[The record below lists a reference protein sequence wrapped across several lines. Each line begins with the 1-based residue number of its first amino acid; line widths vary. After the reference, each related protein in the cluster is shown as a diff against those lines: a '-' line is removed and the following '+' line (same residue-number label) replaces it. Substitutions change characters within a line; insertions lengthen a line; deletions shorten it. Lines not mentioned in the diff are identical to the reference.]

1 MGHVVVQEFSTSC
14 KRGCLGTRRN
24 LIQSWPEA
32 FQHFAINDSNTWHK
46 LGWVSWEIFWYMPRN
61 VKGTDAIVNHLFKQI
76 FQVLSWFYASREV
89 DWILAFNILKLSHGR
104 NISNIAVW
112 NCITD
117 WIVHGGLPIPEV
129 SILKNLKMETC
140 NSWLSL
146 CKIHDWTGTKAPIPS
161 TGHRTNS
168 SDIQSLV
175 GDKSVVQGVML
186 IACHGLGNGTNWMS
200 KKIHKKI

>member
-1 MGHVVVQEFSTSC
+1 
-14 KRGCLGTRRN
+14 
-24 LIQSWPEA
+24 
-32 FQHFAINDSNTWHK
+32 
-46 LGWVSWEIFWYMPRN
+46 MPRN
-61 VKGTDAIVNHLFKQI
+61 VKGTDAIVNCLFKRI
-76 FQVLSWFYASREV
+76 FQVPSWFYMSREV
-89 DWILAFNILKLSHGR
+89 DWMLAFNIVKLSHGR

-129 SILKNLKMETC
+129 SILKNLKMVTC
-140 NSWLSL
+140 DSWFSL
-146 CKIHDWTGTKAPIPS
+146 CKIHDQTGTKAPMSS

-175 GDKSVVQGVML
+175 GDKSDIQGVML
-186 IACHGLGNGTNWMS
+186 IARHGLGNGTNWMS